1 MTVGAARPGIATK
14 QAGDGRRRDPPGLGA
29 ALRRA
34 WIGYQRRMDA
44 AMAGAGFG
52 DRTLPDGRVLRL
64 CTGPAGTTTSHIGR
78 ELGITRQGAGKIV
91 SSLRD
96 RGYVEVTGSPTSG
109 REKTVTLTARAHDY
123 LAAHRKA
130 ARSIERQLR
139 TELGPEAFD
148 SLHRLVDILGGDEEA
163 RIRDYVLTTRH
174 PRRQG

>member
-1 MTVGAARPGIATK
+1 MTVGAPRPGTATR
-14 QAGDGRRRDPPGLGA
+14 QAAAGRRGDHPGLGA

-34 WIGYQRRMDA
+34 WIGYQRRMDT

-52 DRTLPDGRVLRL
+52 DRGRPDGRVLRM
-64 CTGPAGTTTSHIGR
+64 CAGPAGTTTSHIGR

-91 SSLRD
+91 SGLRA

-109 REKTVTLTARAHDY
+109 REKTVRLTARAHDY

-139 TELGPEAFD
+139 TELGQEALD
-148 SLHRLVDILGGDEEA
+148 SLHRLLDILGGDEEA
-163 RIRDYVLTTRH
+163 RMSDYFLTRH
-174 PRRQG
+174 SRS